1 MRRGQNCPGPLFLA
15 GAALAL
21 LALMVLPRPSS
32 AGELFYYVDKDG
44 DYHFSDQRKNQQS
57 NKVMIWQNGDYEAES
72 YTLDPQYKEIVN
84 AACKTYDVDE
94 KLIWAMMRVESNFNS
109 EAISRKGAQ
118 GLMQLMPE
126 TARRYR
132 VTDTFNPR
140 ENIYAGVLH
149 LKALLLKYQ
158 GNEKLALAAY
168 NAGSGAVDKYQGI
181 PPYPETQNYVKLV
194 LKYRDQYREQAVN
207 ISPET
212 QPTTNAAHD

>member
-1 MRRGQNCPGPLFLA
+1 MRRGQTCRCSLWVV

-21 LALMVLPRPSS
+21 SAAALLPRPSA

-44 DYHFSDQRKNQQS
+44 VYHFSDQRKNQNY

-72 YTLDPQYKEIVN
+72 YTLDPQYKEIVS
-84 AACKTYDVDE
+84 AACKTYEVDE
-94 KLIWAMMRVESNFNS
+94 KLIWAMMRVESNFNNV
-109 EAISRKGAQ
+109 AISRKGAQ

-132 VTDTFNPR
+132 VTDSFNPR

-181 PPYPETQNYVKLV
+181 PPFPETQNYVKLV
-194 LKYRDQYREQAVN
+194 LKYRDQYRDQAVN
-207 ISPET
+207 TSPET
-212 QPTTNAAHD
+212 QPPANAAND